1 MHQIKRIIILLL
13 LLLSLANSGDF
24 LELSL
29 SDFIRFVSS
38 ETNENYIVDESVNKK
53 ISVFLPTD
61 YQSRDTEKI
70 LKDFLINNDLVIK
83 KVGTIDYITI
93 EDKNSLFYY
102 ETKFLQPLEIVS
114 TLNKTFPDIKFIN
127 VNKRIIYETTRK
139 ISDKVDF
146 FISLVD
152 VASPQKKLK
161 INLIY
166 FNNDDLKEFGVNLDV
181 RAGTEKNNIAF
192 KSFLNELALSQTISK
207 ISNSSLINFYFSDL
221 QKNGLVDFKFSP
233 VVSISDGKDTSF
245 DIVKNIPYLNQTRE
259 SSSTIDSVN
268 NSYAYK
274 DIGTQIKITNVSIIN
289 DEIYFQLDLTYEII
303 TDSSLTPSTSK
314 RKVSNY
320 IKLNKNESMLLSGLT
335 SSEIIQ
341 NKLEIP
347 ILANIP
353 YAGEI
358 FKYRYNSKKN
368 ETFAIYIENVDDKY
382 IDIEKEASLS
392 QKGDPL
398 QRGN

>member
-1 MHQIKRIIILLL
+1 MNRMFKIIAVLLVILSNLF
-13 LLLSLANSGDF
+13 SGDF

-29 SDFIRFVSS
+29 VDFIRFVSS
-38 ETNENYIVDESVNKK
+38 ETNKNYVVDENVNKK
-53 ISVFLPTD
+53 ISVFLPAD
-61 YQSRDTEKI
+61 YQSLDTEKI
-70 LKDFLINNDLVIK
+70 LKDFLISNDLVLK
-83 KVGTIDYITI
+83 KVGSIDYITV

-102 ETKFLQPLEIVS
+102 ETKFLQPLEIVN

-127 VNKRIIYETTRK
+127 VNKRIIYETTKK
-139 ISDKVDF
+139 ISDKIDS
-146 FISLVD
+146 FIRLVD
-152 VASPQKKLK
+152 VASLQKKLK

-166 FNNDDLKEFGVNLDV
+166 FNNDDLKEFGVNLEI

-192 KSFLNELALSQTISK
+192 KSFLNDFVLNQTISK

-233 VVSISDGKDTSF
+233 VVSISDGKDTIF

-259 SSSTIDSVN
+259 SSSTIDTVN
-268 NSYAYK
+268 NSYSYK

-289 DEIYFQLDLTYEII
+289 DEIYFQLDLIYEII

-341 NKLEIP
+341 NKVEIP

-358 FKYRYNSKKN
+358 FKYRYNSNKN
-368 ETFAIYIENVDDKY
+368 ETFAIYIEN
-382 IDIEKEASLS
+382 IEEASKEVNAS
-392 QKGDPL
+392 EKGTRFSGEL
-398 QRGN
+398 RRR